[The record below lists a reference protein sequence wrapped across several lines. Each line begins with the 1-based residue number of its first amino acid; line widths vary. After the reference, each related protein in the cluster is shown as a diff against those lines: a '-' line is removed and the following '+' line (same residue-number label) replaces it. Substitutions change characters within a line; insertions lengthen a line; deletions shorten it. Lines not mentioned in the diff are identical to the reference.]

1 MDVLIRA
8 AELFINFLL
17 IAIVVRAIM
26 SFLLPVLGANPSPI
40 LVSLNAIVNQVT
52 EPILGP
58 LRRVLP
64 TFGVLD
70 FSPMAAII
78 ILIVIKEFILGRV

>member
-1 MDVLIRA
+1 MELLIRA
-8 AELFINFLL
+8 VGLFIDFLI

-26 SFLLPVLGANPSPI
+26 SFLLPVLGSNPNPI
-40 LVSLNAIVNQVT
+40 LVNLNAVVNQVT
-52 EPILGP
+52 EPIIGP

-78 ILIVIKEFILGRV
+78 ILIIVREVIERL

>member
-1 MDVLIRA
+1 MDLLIRA
-8 AELFINFLL
+8 VGLFIDFLI

-52 EPILGP
+52 EPVLGP

-64 TFGVLD
+64 TFGVID

-78 ILIVIKEFILGRV
+78 ILIIVKEVIERF

>member
-1 MDVLIRA
+1 MAGIVNTILNILIV
-8 AELFINFLL
+8 
-17 IAIVVRAIM
+17 AIVVRAIL
-26 SFLLPVLGANPSPI
+26 SFIVPIAGSSPHPI
-40 LVSLNAIVNQVT
+40 LLGFSQVVNQLT

-78 ILIVIKEFILGRV
+78 ILVIIKEVVNRA